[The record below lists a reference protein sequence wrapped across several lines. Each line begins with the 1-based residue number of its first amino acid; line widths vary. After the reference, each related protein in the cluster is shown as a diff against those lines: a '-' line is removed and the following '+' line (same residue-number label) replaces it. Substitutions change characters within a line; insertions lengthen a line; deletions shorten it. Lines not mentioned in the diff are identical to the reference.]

1 MLRRLVLFGLLGLLA
16 ACATANRLDAASDVH
31 ALLVAIRDEDR
42 TAFDARVD
50 REALKA
56 EIASRLARET
66 SRLARETS
74 RLKIEGLDLGRLG
87 AVAAPALASF
97 AGDTLIQPRV
107 FRQVAEAYG
116 YSRDKPLPGTVA
128 IASRLKAMP
137 DGRVCATVEKDG
149 SCVLIFTRNAEG
161 RWRLSGFEGD
171 LSSLKI
177 RL

>member
-1 MLRRLVLFGLLGLLA
+1 MLKRLILLGLLGLLA
-16 ACATANRLDAASDVH
+16 ACATGSRLDAASDVH
-31 ALLVAIRDEDR
+31 ALLVAIRDGDGA
-42 TAFDARVD
+42 AFDARVD

-66 SRLARETS
+66 SRL
-74 RLKIEGLDLGRLG
+74 KVEGLDLGQLG
-87 AVAAPALASF
+87 VVAAPALASL
-97 AGDTLIQPRV
+97 AGDALIQPGV

-128 IASRLKAMP
+128 IAGRLKAMP
-137 DGRVCATVEKDG
+137 DGRVCATFEKDG
-149 SCVLIFTRNAEG
+149 PCTLIFTRSAEG

-171 LSSLKI
+171 LTSLKI

>member
-16 ACATANRLDAASDVH
+16 ACATASRLDAASDVH

-66 SRLARETS
+66 SRL
-74 RLKIEGLDLGRLG
+74 KIEGLDLGRLG
-87 AVAAPALASF
+87 AVAAPALANF
-97 AGDTLIQPRV
+97 AGDALIQPRV

>member
-16 ACATANRLDAASDVH
+16 ACATASRLDAASDVH

-56 EIASRLARET
+56 EIS

>member
-16 ACATANRLDAASDVH
+16 ACATASRLDAANDVH

-42 TAFDARVD
+42 AAFDARVD
-50 REALKA
+50 REALKV

-66 SRLARETS
+66 A

-97 AGDTLIQPRV
+97 AGDALIQPRV

-116 YSRDKPLPGTVA
+116 YA
-128 IASRLKAMP
+128 P
-137 DGRVCATVEKDG
+137 DQP
-149 SCVLIFTRNAEG
+149 
-161 RWRLSGFEGD
+161 
-171 LSSLKI
+171 
-177 RL
+177 

>member
-16 ACATANRLDAASDVH
+16 ACATASRLDAASDVH

-56 EIASRLARET
+56 EIS

-87 AVAAPALASF
+87 AVAAPALANF
-97 AGDTLIQPRV
+97 AGDALIQPRV

-128 IASRLKAMP
+128 IAGRLKAMP

-149 SCVLIFTRNAEG
+149 PCVLIFTRNAEG
-161 RWRLSGFEGD
+161 R
-171 LSSLKI
+171 
-177 RL
+177 

>member
-16 ACATANRLDAASDVH
+16 ACATASRLDAASDVH

-66 SRLARETS
+66 SRL
-74 RLKIEGLDLGRLG
+74 KIEGLDLGRLG
-87 AVAAPALASF
+87 AVAAPALANF
-97 AGDTLIQPRV
+97 AGDALIQPRV

-149 SCVLIFTRNAEG
+149 PCVLIFTRNAEG

>member
-56 EIASRLARET
+56 EIA

>member
-1 MLRRLVLFGLLGLLA
+1 MLRRLVLLGLLCMAA
-16 ACATANRLDAASDVH
+16 ACATASRLDAANDVH
-31 ALLVAIRDEDR
+31 ALLVAIRDDDR

-56 EIASRLARET
+56 EISTRLSREASRL
-66 SRLARETS
+66 
-74 RLKIEGLDLGRLG
+74 KVDGLDLGRLG
-87 AVAAPALASF
+87 ALAAPALANL
-97 AGDTLIQPRV
+97 AGDALIQPRV

-137 DGRVCATVEKDG
+137 DGRVCATAEKDG
-149 SCVLIFTRNAEG
+149 PCILVFTRNAEG
-161 RWRLSGFEGD
+161 RWRLSGFEGE

>member
-1 MLRRLVLFGLLGLLA
+1 MIRRLVLFGLLGLLA
-16 ACATANRLDAASDVH
+16 ACATASRLDAANDVH

-42 TAFDARVD
+42 AAFDARVD

-66 SRLARETS
+66 SRL
-74 RLKIEGLDLGRLG
+74 KIDGLDLGRLG
-87 AVAAPALASF
+87 VVAAPALANL
-97 AGDTLIQPRV
+97 AGDALIQPRV

-116 YSRDKPLPGTVA
+116 YTRDKPLPGAVA
-128 IASRLKAMP
+128 IAGRLRAMP
-137 DGRVCATVEKDG
+137 DGRVCAAFEKDG
-149 SCVLIFTRNAEG
+149 PCVLVFTRSTEG

>member
-16 ACATANRLDAASDVH
+16 ACATASRLDAASDVH

-56 EIASRLARET
+56 EIS

-87 AVAAPALASF
+87 AVAAPALANF
-97 AGDTLIQPRV
+97 AGDALIQPRV

-137 DGRVCATVEKDG
+137 DGRVCATVEKDRP
-149 SCVLIFTRNAEG
+149 CVLIFTRNAEG

>member
-16 ACATANRLDAASDVH
+16 ACATASRLDAASDVH

-56 EIASRLARET
+56 EIA